1 MRILEDHIQF
11 FSDLL
16 YPETT
21 ITLIHG
27 EGTFFLP
34 TSMQFQKGMQ
44 TTKALITKFNQWH
57 LENYNG
63 SCWIQ

>member
-27 EGTFFLP
+27 ERTFFLP
-34 TSMQFQKGMQ
+34 PSMQFQKGMQ
-44 TTKALITKFNQWH
+44 TTKALITKFNQ
-57 LENYNG
+57 
-63 SCWIQ
+63 